1 MKQWA
6 TSINHH
12 LRVWIV
18 FVRLKM
24 IQFLVYR
31 ADFIFSS
38 LGSVSWVVATLLT
51 YKVIF
56 GQVDQIAGWSWEEM
70 IILYGIYNLFWGIF
84 ITFLSGGHSIG
95 SKIRYGGFDAALL
108 RPLNNIFS
116 ATLRFSP
123 DFIVHIFSGSI
134 IFIYGLNVANI
145 SVPLLNYLLFSVLFI
160 NGLAMGYFL
169 GLIFG
174 CSAFW
179 MIEND
184 QMVSLFWNIEA
195 FAKYPSEFF
204 KFSKVIYL
212 LIFTLVPIMFIVV
225 VPVKI
230 LTSGFDPLLFF
241 GAFGSSALLI
251 LISTRLWKVGIK
263 RYNGV
268 SI

>member
-6 TSINHH
+6 TSLNHH
-12 LRVWIV
+12 LRVWMV
-18 FVRLKM
+18 FVRLQM
-24 IQFLVYR
+24 IQFFVYR

-56 GQVDQIAGWSWEEM
+56 GQVERMAGWSWGEM
-70 IILYGIYNLFWGIF
+70 IVLYGVYNLFWGIF
-84 ITFLSGGHSIG
+84 ITVLSGGHSIG

-108 RPLNNIFS
+108 RPLNKVFS

-123 DFIVHIFSGSI
+123 DFLVHIITGAI

-145 SVPLLNYLLFSVLFI
+145 PIPLANYLLFSVLYI
-160 NGLAMGYFL
+160 NGLVMGYFL

-179 MIEND
+179 MVEND
-184 QMVSLFWNIEA
+184 QVVSFFWNIET

-204 KFSKVIYL
+204 RFSRAVYFL
-212 LIFTLVPIMFIVV
+212 VFTLVPVMFIAV

-241 GAFGSSALLI
+241 GAFGANAFLI
-251 LISTRLWKVGIK
+251 IIATRLWRAGIK
-263 RYNGV
+263 RYDGV
-268 SI
+268 SV